1 MLASAFGSTFLSVKR
16 HRGLDTE
23 TLSMGPPSFSCWGR
37 DAFGVKCWASG
48 STVLLGTADGSDLLG
63 LSPSA
68 SGTHTHKTSFFIPV
82 TVWFCFLL
90 FFLTVTQSNRVKS
103 MSAFESRAS

>member
-1 MLASAFGSTFLSVKR
+1 MSNA
-16 HRGLDTE
+16 TE
-23 TLSMGPPSFSCWGR
+23 ALTLRLFQWDLPPSP
-37 DAFGVKCWASG
+37 AGVEMHLVSKCWASG